1 VRRRWPD
8 LVFINTTTH
17 FSNRGRV
24 RAPPCCDVTSTCE
37 VHVLAFSLFV
47 RSPCLVLVCPTLTC
61 LTLIPHSSVMG
72 ACASRSRTSHA
83 CSPRKLAWCNRN
95 YVSSVAID
103 ERRRRAAVEPRFHHI
118 ASGRSL
124 GPIQG
129 PMLAASAER
138 NPQCNRV
145 QPTTAATAA
154 TISAATAAT
163 GVVLAARKREGAC
176 MHTCALRNL
185 C

>member
-1 VRRRWPD
+1 
-8 LVFINTTTH
+8 
-17 FSNRGRV
+17 V
-24 RAPPCCDVTSTCE
+24 RALPCCDVTLSCE
-37 VHVLAFSLFV
+37 VHVLAFFLFV
-47 RSPCLVLVCPTLTC
+47 RSPCLVLVCPTFTC

-72 ACASRSRTSHA
+72 VCDSHLRASHTCAPASHA
-83 CSPRKLAWCNRN
+83 CAPRKFAWCNRN

-103 ERRRRAAVEPRFHHI
+103 ERRRRAAVEPRFHHV

-129 PMLAASAER
+129 PMLAASAEG
-138 NPQCNRV
+138 NPQWNRV
-145 QPTTAATAA
+145 QPTTAATTA

-163 GVVLAARKREGAC
+163 GIVLAARKREGAC

-185 C
+185 G